1 MIMEYPIYE
10 NGKRRGTL
18 TVSEDGLYTVFSAS
32 LPAGAGLYRLWLVG
46 EDRNYCLGLLE
57 PAGDSRVLNRR
68 LSRSAVRNL
77 PRQIK
82 YALATTG
89 RAVFRL
95 RKPQPQSAPQ
105 PVRSTQANGSTSLN
119 WTASTMGCYTAAD
132 SISRLVAIPTSIR
145 GDDSRLRFVNI
156 KGCRYMVFRY

>member
-1 MIMEYPIYE
+1 MEYPIYE
-10 NGKRRGTL
+10 NGRQRGTL

-32 LPAGAGLYRLWLVG
+32 LPAGAGLYRLWLIG
-46 EDRNYCLGLLE
+46 EDRNYCLGILE
-57 PAGDSRVLNRR
+57 PRGDSRVLYRR
-68 LSRSAVRNL
+68 LSRSDARKL

-95 RKPQPQSAPQ
+95 RKPQGQSTPQ
-105 PVRSTQANGSTSLN
+105 PVRSTQSGGDSTLN
-119 WTASTMGCYTAAD
+119 WTASTMGCYIATD
-132 SISRLVAIPTSIR
+132 SLSRLVAIPTSIQ
-145 GDDSRLRFVNI
+145 GEDSRLRFVSI

>member
-1 MIMEYPIYE
+1 MEYPIYE

-18 TVSEDGLYTVFSAS
+18 TVREDGLYTVFSAS
-32 LPAGAGLYRLWLVG
+32 LPARAGLYRLWIIG

-57 PAGDSRVLNRR
+57 PRGDSRVIDRR
-68 LSRSAVRNL
+68 LSRSAAQNL

-89 RAVFRL
+89 REVFRL
-95 RKPQPQSAPQ
+95 RRPQGQSAPQ
-105 PVRSTQANGSTSLN
+105 PVRSPQASGNSALN
-119 WTASTMGCYTAAD
+119 WTASTMGCYTATD
-132 SISRLVAIPTSIR
+132 SISQLVAIPTSIQ
-145 GDDSRLRFVNI
+145 GEDSRLRFVTI

>member
-1 MIMEYPIYE
+1 MEYPIYE
-10 NGKRRGTL
+10 NGNRRGTL

-32 LPAGAGLYRLWLVG
+32 LPARAGLYRLWLVG

-57 PAGDSRVLNRR
+57 PAGDSRVLSRR

-95 RKPQPQSAPQ
+95 RKPESTPANSNTGICTGASSQNSA
-105 PVRSTQANGSTSLN
+105 LN
-119 WTASTMGCYTAAD
+119 WTASTMGCYAAAD